1 MWVPGY
7 AKRILAAASI
17 VVVCLWIAACATVKN
32 SNQTVPVYTYE
43 IVNMFPHDAEAFT
56 EGLVFE
62 NGILY
67 EGTGLYGD
75 SSIRKVDLETGK
87 VLQMVRMPGQ
97 YYGEGIT
104 IYKDSI
110 IQLTLDSE
118 KGFIYD
124 KNTLELLREF
134 PYAGEGWG
142 ITHDEAHLI
151 MSDGTST
158 LRLLDPVTLKAT
170 GQIEVHDPD
179 RPIDMINELEYI
191 NGEIY
196 ANVWLT
202 NRIAVIDPKDGMV
215 RRWIDLAGLLDR
227 QKYGNTP
234 DVLNGIA
241 YDEKTGRLFVTGKL
255 WPVLFEIKA
264 ISKSVNEM
272 GAPLASRAPS
282 KRLCNPLLRNDSI
295 HRPLILLNSGP
306 NILKYP
312 ITFVRRG

>member
-1 MWVPGY
+1 MTALTVCVY
-7 AKRILAAASI
+7 AL
-17 VVVCLWIAACATVKN
+17 ACADFKS
-32 SNQTVPVYTYE
+32 SNQTIPVYTYE
-43 IVNMFPHDAEAFT
+43 VVNTFPHDPEAFT

-62 NGILY
+62 NGIMY

-87 VLQMVRMPGQ
+87 ILQMIRLPDQ

-134 PYAGEGWG
+134 PYTGEGWG
-142 ITHDEAHLI
+142 ITHDEVHLI

-158 LRLLDPVTLKAT
+158 LRLLDPVTLKTT
-170 GQIEVHDPD
+170 GQINVHDPE

-202 NRIAVIDPKDGMV
+202 NRIAIIDRKG
-215 RRWIDLAGLLDR
+215 W
-227 QKYGNTP
+227 N
-234 DVLNGIA
+234 
-241 YDEKTGRLFVTGKL
+241 
-255 WPVLFEIKA
+255 
-264 ISKSVNEM
+264 
-272 GAPLASRAPS
+272 GAPVDRPDRAAGQT
-282 KRLCNPLLRNDSI
+282 KIREHARCIERDCIRCKNGTAICD
-295 HRPLILLNSGP
+295 G
-306 NILKYP
+306 
-312 ITFVRRG
+312 